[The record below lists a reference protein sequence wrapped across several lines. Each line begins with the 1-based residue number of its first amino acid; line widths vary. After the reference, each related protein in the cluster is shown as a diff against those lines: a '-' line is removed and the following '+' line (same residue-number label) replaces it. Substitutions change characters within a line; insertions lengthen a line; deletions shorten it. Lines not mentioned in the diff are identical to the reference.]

1 MFMNEI
7 QDAPAINDVTEIKN
21 FTIGF
26 QSILIKEEGTKS
38 LTC

>member
-7 QDAPAINDVTEIKN
+7 QDAPAINDVTRIKN

-26 QSILIKEEGTKS
+26 LKHFKQGRRK
-38 LTC
+38 